1 MSLRDCRSDV
11 ILGGKSNV
19 HVWVRLRVNVDRAG
33 GADFSSFKK
42 RGPAGQSRFKS
53 RCFLGSEYIRL
64 HVNKTVWY
72 RKHTGT

>member
-33 GADFSSFKK
+33 GAEISHHS
-42 RGPAGQSRFKS
+42 RNVGQ
-53 RCFLGSEYIRL
+53 LGSRGSK
-64 HVNKTVWY
+64 VDAS
-72 RKHTGT
+72 